1 MDNTPRYVLE
11 MQIFKIYLKQNKKTN
26 SKSDNENKTETK
38 SETETETETEQRS
51 KCDCDRAKRERSI
64 LYHDEATC
72 DLARASDLAMQSLF
86 CRPTSGRIVA
96 TCPETHTECESER
109 DARHTLTELDDV
121 WADADEVEGF
131 RWKPKQKA
139 VESSAKCAQL
149 IEMESK

>member
-26 SKSDNENKTETK
+26 LKSDNENETETK
-38 SETETETETEQRS
+38 SETETETEQRS

-64 LYHDEATC
+64 LYHDGATC

-96 TCPETHTECESER
+96 TCPETHTECEREMQDTHS
-109 DARHTLTELDDV
+109 LSLMMS
-121 WADADEVEGF
+121 GLMQM
-131 RWKPKQKA
+131 RWKDFDGNQNKKLLKA
-139 VESSAKCAQL
+139 APSARN
-149 IEMESK
+149 